1 MPSIVNIN
9 KNYEVKNN
17 NTSTQLSFDVGER
30 FSGRIVSADTKT
42 NIVQVRLPDGWQFEA
57 SIDKNFSELP
67 EGVAK
72 FEVKGF
78 EGGKLKIK
86 LVGRRTDNEASDD
99 ALRNFAASEG
109 FSDDDLEI
117 IKKMIGNKMD
127 IFKDNILKAKSL
139 LNFKA
144 DLNTDGRQEADFINK
159 FIESRGIDV
168 NSEEAGD
175 IKKVLSK
182 FFSQFKTMSDDDVL
196 LFMKCNIDLNT
207 ENIKAFKEMLG
218 ADNRLYNLIKDMKV
232 QIDSVL
238 SEENISSTNM
248 FNNPEVNPKN
258 SFVDDINKD
267 VESRKTSIDDT
278 NKSTTQ
284 GVTKKENF
292 NIAKSLISQ
301 MYNSNKS
308 TQVSVLNLLKAMT
321 GKSNDVLK
329 YVLSNTLE
337 NYNLEN
343 GQKMS
348 SEFVEKILNNI
359 SEDDI
364 LLEFT
369 KNAAVEKNS
378 IEDISKNAVSKSISD
393 IFGVKIEVSDEQY
406 KNIKNSIKFL
416 MNEKYI
422 DTNTD
427 VFTKENVMDDV
438 SKGIIRPDN
447 DGMEADTKPQINNN
461 FNDTKKLVK
470 DAIKV
475 RTNEIKDI
483 IKDIIKKAG
492 IENDVVSKRVLDIV
506 KNSISEFKVFN
517 SISNEYYYMDIP
529 LKMREQEYPCKL
541 IIKDD
546 RKHGKQLDS
555 TNLKF
560 VVTVKT
566 VSLGTIDSYVKV
578 KNKNIDIEF
587 KCDKNAVKVLY
598 AGRHK
603 LMDKLFDLGYTSNI
617 VVTKKEEEVTLI
629 NCDKFFN
636 ENGKIQALD
645 RMV

>member
-1 MPSIVNIN
+1 
-9 KNYEVKNN
+9 
-17 NTSTQLSFDVGER
+17 
-30 FSGRIVSADTKT
+30 
-42 NIVQVRLPDGWQFEA
+42 
-57 SIDKNFSELP
+57 
-67 EGVAK
+67 
-72 FEVKGF
+72 
-78 EGGKLKIK
+78 
-86 LVGRRTDNEASDD
+86 
-99 ALRNFAASEG
+99 
-109 FSDDDLEI
+109 
-117 IKKMIGNKMD
+117 
-127 IFKDNILKAKSL
+127 
-139 LNFKA
+139 
-144 DLNTDGRQEADFINK
+144 
-159 FIESRGIDV
+159 
-168 NSEEAGD
+168 
-175 IKKVLSK
+175 
-182 FFSQFKTMSDDDVL
+182 MSDDDVL

-238 SEENISSTNM
+238 SEENISSTDM
-248 FNNPEVNPKN
+248 FNNSEVNPKD
-258 SFVDDINKD
+258 SFVDDINKN

-546 RKHGKQLDS
+546 RKNGKQLDS